1 MSRAKGYNSQL
12 ALGYETTY
20 GTTPTSIKGYNMP
33 FNQSKITIKQNLV
46 ESSTIRGR
54 RDKEQPAVG
63 NIDASGSVVVPID
76 QVGSGFWLRAM
87 FGNPTTTGS
96 GDPYTHVFKVNDSQP
111 SLVLEQQYPDIPA
124 YEMYNGC
131 KVNKFSFTY
140 GGDTELTA
148 NIDIIGAKR
157 TVGATPFASSLTD
170 ISLLKFSNFQG
181 TIEEGGIQLAIVTEA
196 SLNVD
201 FGLDGNSYTIGGGG
215 YRTELPEGYLQVS
228 GSIKAFFEDTVLL
241 NKAINNTK
249 TSLNFKFTNGA
260 HSLGFYMEE
269 VMIQQ
274 TSPGIESEKGIMIN
288 LPFKAFYNNGTGGS
302 VLVATLVNG
311 YASYAV
317 S

>member
-12 ALGYETTY
+12 ALGYETAY
-20 GTTPTSIKGYNMP
+20 GKTPTSITGYNMP
-33 FNQSKITIKQNLV
+33 FNQSKIAIKQNLI

-54 RDKEQPAVG
+54 RDKEQPVVG
-63 NIDASGSVVVPID
+63 NIDVSGSIVVPID
-76 QVGSGFWLRAM
+76 QIGSGFWLRAM
-87 FGNPTTTGS
+87 FGNPVTTGS
-96 GDPYTHVFKVNDSQP
+96 GDPYTHVFKVADSQP

-140 GGDTELTA
+140 GGDNELTA

-157 TVGATPFASSLTD
+157 TIAPASFASPLTD

-181 TIEEGGIQLAIVTEA
+181 TIEEGGSQLAIVTEA

-201 FGLDGNSYTIGGGG
+201 FGLDGNTYAIGGGG

-228 GSIKAFFEDTVLL
+228 GNIKAFFEDTVLL

-249 TSLNFKFTNGA
+249 TSLKFKFTNGN
-260 HSLGFYMEE
+260 HSLGLYMEE
-269 VMIQQ
+269 AMLQQ

-288 LPFKAFYNNGTGGS
+288 LPFKAFYSSGIGGS
-302 VLVATLVNG
+302 VLVATLVND
-311 YASYAV
+311 YASYAAL
-317 S
+317 